1 MPADDQ
7 SWNPALYDD
16 KHSFVWR
23 QAASLVEL
31 LAPVAGERIVD
42 LGCGTGHLTA
52 ELARRGA
59 QVVGFDHSAEM
70 VVQARAN
77 YPELT
82 FRQVDARD
90 FTVESPVDAVFS
102 NAALHWVPE
111 AERVIGAVRRALKP
125 GGRFVAEFGGKGNVR
140 AIVAGLDRTFAELAL
155 EPPGTPWFFPALG
168 QYARLLE
175 QGGLETVYAVLFDR
189 PTPLE
194 GTTGLRHWVEMF
206 GQEWLAQV
214 PAEVRGRFFER
225 LEELVGPA
233 LRTGD
238 SWVADYRRLRVV
250 ARRV

>member
-31 LAPVAGERIVD
+31 LAPKAGERILD

-52 ELARRGA
+52 ELVRRGA
-59 QVVGFDHSAEM
+59 EVVGIDHSPDM
-70 VVQARAN
+70 VAQARTN
-77 YPELT
+77 YPSLT
-82 FRQVDARD
+82 FQQADARD
-90 FTVESPVDAVFS
+90 FAFDDPFDAVFS

-111 AERVIGAVRRALKP
+111 AERVIACVRRALKP

-140 AIVAGLDRTFAELAL
+140 TIVAGLDRTFTEMNL

-194 GTTGLRHWVEMF
+194 GATGLRQWITMF
-206 GQEWLAQV
+206 GREWLAQV
-214 PAEVRGRFFER
+214 PTELRGRFFAR
-225 LEELVGPA
+225 LEEIVGPA
-233 LRTGD
+233 LRSGET
-238 SWVADYRRLRVV
+238 WVADYRRLRVV

>member
-7 SWNPALYDD
+7 TWNPSLYDD

-31 LAPVAGERIVD
+31 LAPMPGERILD

-52 ELARRGA
+52 ELVRRGA
-59 QVVGFDHSAEM
+59 TVIGIDHSLDM
-70 VVQARAN
+70 VAQARAN
-77 YPELT
+77 YPSLT
-82 FRQVDARD
+82 FQQADARD
-90 FTVESPVDAVFS
+90 FAFDAPFDAVFS

-111 AERVIGAVRRALKP
+111 AERVIASVRRALKP
-125 GGRFVAEFGGKGNVR
+125 GSRFVAEFGGKGNVL
-140 AIVAGLDRTFAELAL
+140 AIVTGLGRTFAELNL
-155 EPPGTPWFFPALG
+155 EPPSTPWFFPALG

-194 GTTGLRHWVEMF
+194 GATGLRHWVTMF
-206 GQEWLAQV
+206 GQEWLSQV
-214 PAEVRGRFFER
+214 PAELRGRFFDR
-225 LEELVGPA
+225 LEELVAPA
-233 LRTGD
+233 LRKGD
-238 SWVADYRRLRVV
+238 SWVSDYRRLRVV